1 MSSSKNQII
10 ISDNIYD
17 IFLQEV
23 MKLPEKKR
31 KQYKSTLTDKYGQK
45 TKLIW
50 KDGKLLNYSLIAK
63 EYVEVKPQNV
73 VLQEMKDAD
82 DVKWNTKEGILC
94 GMGFDCD
101 QIISKSEKENHT
113 GNHEGRVNHTIK
125 VKPPN
130 HW

>member
-1 MSSSKNQII
+1 MPSSENQII
-10 ISDNIYD
+10 VSDNEYD
-17 IFLQEV
+17 TFLQHV

-31 KQYKSTLTDKYGQK
+31 KQFKSSLTDKYGQK

-63 EYVEVKPQNV
+63 GYAEVIPQRV
-73 VLQEMKDAD
+73 ILQVIKESN

-94 GMGFDCD
+94 GMGFACD
-101 QIISKSEKENHT
+101 QVISKSVEENHT

-125 VKPPN
+125 VPGPN
-130 HW
+130 LW

>member
-1 MSSSKNQII
+1 MPIYQVISS
-10 ISDNIYD
+10 DDVYD
-17 IFLQEV
+17 TFLQQV

-31 KQYKSTLTDKYGQK
+31 KQFKSSLTDKYGQK

-63 EYVEVKPQNV
+63 EYVEVIPQRDILKVIKESN
-73 VLQEMKDAD
+73 

-94 GMGFDCD
+94 GMGFACD
-101 QIISKSEKENHT
+101 QVISKSVEENHT

-125 VKPPN
+125 VPGPN
-130 HW
+130 FW